1 MTRGGSG
8 IGITACV
15 LGARS
20 EPAEVLGIER
30 DEVKNDPL
38 AEHSDGLK
46 TTNNNPNGSSLMFG
60 NVRYQTIQN
69 LGGQYGQEFSYP
81 ARGCPRTKDL
91 LWRPDL

>member
-38 AEHSDGLK
+38 AEHSDGSKLP
-46 TTNNNPNGSSLMFG
+46 TTAQIGR
-60 NVRYQTIQN
+60 V
-69 LGGQYGQEFSYP
+69 
-81 ARGCPRTKDL
+81 
-91 LWRPDL
+91 

>member
-38 AEHSDGLK
+38 AEHSDGFK
-46 TTNNNPNGSSLMFG
+46 TTNNNPNWSSLMFG
-60 NVRYQTIQN
+60 NVRYQTIQKASGRMPQN
-69 LGGQYGQEFSYP
+69 QRSSL
-81 ARGCPRTKDL
+81 AT
-91 LWRPDL
+91 

>member
-46 TTNNNPNGSSLMFG
+46 TTNNNPNWSSLMFG
-60 NVRYQTIQN
+60 NVRYQAIQN

-81 ARGCPRTKDL
+81 ASGRMPQNQRSSLAT
-91 LWRPDL
+91 

>member
-38 AEHSDGLK
+38 AEHSDGSLP
-46 TTNNNPNGSSLMFG
+46 TTAQIGR
-60 NVRYQTIQN
+60 V
-69 LGGQYGQEFSYP
+69 
-81 ARGCPRTKDL
+81 
-91 LWRPDL
+91 